1 MKKSQV
7 SFEFMVLF
15 ALILFVFV
23 FIAYFFPSS
32 VERAASTKG
41 IAENLAKDIKV
52 NLITASLSESDYAS
66 AVIIPKKINDVTIR
80 VEINAAP
87 DNILIIKDNRTGET
101 LARAFLPR
109 IDSLNEP
116 GGTGNIRNITIKK
129 DLDTNTLS
137 IDVRRE

>member
-1 MKKSQV
+1 MKKAQV

-15 ALILFVFV
+15 VLILFVFV

-32 VERAASTKG
+32 VEKAASTKG

-52 NLITASLSESDYAS
+52 NLITASLSGSDYAS

-87 DNILIIKDNRTGET
+87 DNLLIIKDNRTGET

-109 IDSLNEP
+109 IDNIADPDAGL
-116 GGTGNIRNITIKK
+116 IRNITIKK
-129 DLDTNTLS
+129 ATNTLS
-137 IDVRRE
+137 IDVIRE

>member
-7 SFEFMVLF
+7 SFEFIVLF

-32 VERAASTKG
+32 VEKTASTKG

-52 NLITASLSESDYAS
+52 NLITASLSGSDYAS

-80 VEINAAP
+80 VEINATP
-87 DNILIIKDNRTGET
+87 DNLLSIKDNRTGEL
-101 LARAFLPR
+101 LARAFLPK
-109 IDSLNEP
+109 LNDLTYS
-116 GGTGNIRNITIKK
+116 GGSGLIRNFTIEKK
-129 DLDTNTLS
+129 IDTNEL
-137 IDVRRE
+137 IIEAVRE